1 MHNALASL
9 PAATAAWVSKVVI
22 FGDPSTFPLLSVGT
36 SMKACLLTGLDN
48 GTAIS
53 NVPASK
59 VMTFCHKGDNI
70 CVDGLRVLQQHLTY
84 GLDARNAAAFVI
96 S

>member
-1 MHNALASL
+1 MGVEGCHFWRSEY
-9 PAATAAWVSKVVI
+9 VFS
-22 FGDPSTFPLLSVGT
+22 LLSFISST
-36 SMKACLLTGLDN
+36 KACLLILPDN

-84 GLDARNAAAFVI
+84 GLDARNAANFVI